1 MNDKV
6 MKFVSYA
13 NTSMKRIRSTS
24 PKSAVASQNILTGGS
39 SGSSNSASGGD
50 DINYDAPSL
59 ANAVGSSAKV
69 GSFAQRIRAQ
79 KAGAAA
85 GTFGRGLPANR
96 AA

>member
-69 GSFAQRIRAQ
+69 GSFAQRICCIVKYIFVREDMDKEQ
-79 KAGAAA
+79 NGA
-85 GTFGRGLPANR
+85 
-96 AA
+96 